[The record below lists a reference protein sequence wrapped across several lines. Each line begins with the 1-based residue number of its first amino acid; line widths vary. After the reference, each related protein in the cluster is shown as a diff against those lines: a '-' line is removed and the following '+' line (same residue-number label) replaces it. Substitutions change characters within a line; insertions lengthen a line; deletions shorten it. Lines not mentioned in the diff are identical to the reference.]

1 MKNLLKPIVVAISW
15 TLVRRL
21 LKKNHITVV
30 GVAGSLGKSG
40 TKRAVATLLSQK
52 YRVRWQD
59 GNYNDLVS
67 VPLVF
72 FGLSMPSLFNPFAW
86 LRCFIKM
93 NQEVNNY
100 AYEIVVL
107 ELGTDG
113 PGQLDKFGKYLQLD
127 IGIVTRIAPEHMEFF
142 GDIEAVAKE
151 ELSIQA
157 FSKSLIVHDDAAK
170 EYKRLL
176 TASFSTFGDA
186 QNATAKFDYSPPKL
200 GVSFDGQ
207 RVEAIVQLLGRQ
219 QMWGLAAAAL
229 AAYQLGVPKEQ
240 IQAGLKKITAMPG
253 RMQKLEGIKDST
265 IIDDTYNA
273 NAEAM
278 IAALDVLYDLDAPQ
292 KIAVLGNMNEMG
304 KLSQS
309 VHSSVGHY
317 VDPKKVDLLITL
329 GKDANRY
336 LAEAAQQRGCKVM
349 SCKTPYEVGDVLKKK
364 LQNHGVVLLKG
375 SQNGV
380 FLEEAIKSILK
391 NPEHTSKL
399 VRQSP
404 IWLAR
409 KAPLLRVL

>member
-207 RVEAIVQLLGRQ
+207 RVEVIVQLLGRQ

-304 KLSQS
+304 KLSQA

-349 SCKTPYEVGDVLKKK
+349 RCKTPYEVGAVLKKK
-364 LQNHGVVLLKG
+364 LQNNGVVLLKG

-404 IWLAR
+404 DWLT
-409 KAPLLRVL
+409 KKKKVIVS

>member
-40 TKRAVATLLSQK
+40 TKRAVAALLSQK

-113 PGQLDKFGKYLQLD
+113 PGQLDKFGRYLQLD
-127 IGIVTRIAPEHMEFF
+127 IGIVARIAPEHMEFF

-229 AAYQLGVPKEQ
+229 AAYQ
-240 IQAGLKKITAMPG
+240 PG
-253 RMQKLEGIKDST
+253 IE
-265 IIDDTYNA
+265 
-273 NAEAM
+273 
-278 IAALDVLYDLDAPQ
+278 
-292 KIAVLGNMNEMG
+292 
-304 KLSQS
+304 
-309 VHSSVGHY
+309 
-317 VDPKKVDLLITL
+317 DPDRSF
-329 GKDANRY
+329 A
-336 LAEAAQQRGCKVM
+336 
-349 SCKTPYEVGDVLKKK
+349 
-364 LQNHGVVLLKG
+364 
-375 SQNGV
+375 
-380 FLEEAIKSILK
+380 
-391 NPEHTSKL
+391 
-399 VRQSP
+399 
-404 IWLAR
+404 
-409 KAPLLRVL
+409 